1 MRSNILEVSGSA
13 ILLGKEVCALEE
25 LASLAAGAFGRIR
38 AVKIRDVVV
47 PDIAEPS
54 VDTCEWE
61 GFLNGKKGM

>member
-1 MRSNILEVSGSA
+1 M
-13 ILLGKEVCALEE
+13 EE

-38 AVKIRDVVV
+38 AVKIRYVVV

-61 GFLNGKKGM
+61 GFLNEKKGM

>member
-1 MRSNILEVSGSA
+1 MRSNILEVSRSA

-25 LASLAAGAFGRIR
+25 LASLAAGAFGRIG

-54 VDTCEWE
+54 EDKCKWGV
-61 GFLNGKKGM
+61 LK